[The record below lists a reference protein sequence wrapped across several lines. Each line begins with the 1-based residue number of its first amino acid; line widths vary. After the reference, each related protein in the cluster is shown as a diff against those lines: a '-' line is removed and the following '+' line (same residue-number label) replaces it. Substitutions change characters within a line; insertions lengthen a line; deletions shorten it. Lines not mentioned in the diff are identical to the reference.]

1 MECRGKCLL
10 VPVPIILSIIYNIP
24 KFFELEATP
33 RFDEKGNKNIH
44 QSNETFYDDQYQ
56 INVTQVVEDIGYRGT
71 ALRLNHWYV
80 VLYVFWSKFL
90 LVEIF
95 PWVIVIALNVCIWR
109 KIKEFK
115 RIRRETLR
123 KDEGNKLRNYHYF
136 KRCRI
141 NYCYQLLMIVVINFY
156 FRGWSSRSEN
166 TYINSCCIRGLP
178 MFYDSGWHLR
188 GSNLYP
194 TKCKT
199 IHVHFKWSH
208 RKHYWHCSFYA
219 FSKLIGQLFT
229 LCRSR
234 QNISGCI
241 DKGKRYQNALKL
253 FHVYLLPFTLIRV
266 NSYIIF

>member
-1 MECRGKCLL
+1 MNLFTLRRYNTSTDLNFKCFICSIGFAHIGRVGSVFCTVAVTVERYLSVCHPNMECRGKCLL

-123 KDEGNKLRNYHYF
+123 KDEGNKLRNYH
-136 KRCRI
+136 
-141 NYCYQLLMIVVINFY
+141 
-156 FRGWSSRSEN
+156 
-166 TYINSCCIRGLP
+166 
-178 MFYDSGWHLR
+178 
-188 GSNLYP
+188 
-194 TKCKT
+194 
-199 IHVHFKWSH
+199 
-208 RKHYWHCSFYA
+208 
-219 FSKLIGQLFT
+219 
-229 LCRSR
+229 
-234 QNISGCI
+234 
-241 DKGKRYQNALKL
+241 
-253 FHVYLLPFTLIRV
+253 
-266 NSYIIF
+266 